1 MAKLGLKRLPIRG
14 SEIENGA
21 SYRIGSWNVDY
32 DSCNNCSV
40 VVVVNARHNFY
51 S

>member
-1 MAKLGLKRLPIRG
+1 MAKHGLERLPIRC

-21 SYRIGSWNVDY
+21 SYSIGNWNVDF

-40 VVVVNARHNFY
+40 VVVVNARLNFY